1 MNTLMV
7 MTTTLSRLASACAP
21 ALLLWALAAPASAQT
36 VTYKCTE
43 PSGTPLYTD
52 TFRAG
57 CKAIE
62 TSGAIPAP
70 ASVRSAPARAP
81 VTAPADF
88 PRVDVSQQRARDNDR
103 REILNDELR
112 SEEKRLMEL
121 KSEFNNGEPE
131 RNGNERNYAKYQA
144 RVIDLRTNIGRSEKN
159 IEALKREIAAI
170 K

>member
-1 MNTLMV
+1 MV
-7 MTTTLSRLASACAP
+7 MTTTLHRARAP
-21 ALLLWALAAPASAQT
+21 ALLLWALAGLAQAQT

-52 TFRAG
+52 SYRAG

-70 ASVRSAPARAP
+70 ATVRTAPARP

-88 PRVDVSQQRARDNDR
+88 PRVDAYQQKTRDNDR
-103 REILNDELR
+103 REILNEELR
-112 SEEKRLMEL
+112 SEEKKLMEL
-121 KSEFNNGEPE
+121 KRDFNNGEPE
-131 RNGNERNYAKYQA
+131 RNGDERNYAKYQA
-144 RVIDLRTNIGRSEKN
+144 RVVDMRANISRSEKN
-159 IEALKREIAAI
+159 IDALKREIGAI